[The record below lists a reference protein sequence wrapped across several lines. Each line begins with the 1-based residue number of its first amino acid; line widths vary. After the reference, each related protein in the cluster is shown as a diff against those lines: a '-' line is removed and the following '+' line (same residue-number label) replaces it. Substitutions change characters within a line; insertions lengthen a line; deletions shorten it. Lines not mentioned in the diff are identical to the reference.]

1 MIEPLTFTFTAK
13 ISNDYFQIITCPQT
27 YYLEQTPV
35 TCVICYFS
43 DSTVWWHLCFTGI
56 CFDWHTISKGNN
68 ILFITVLSQ
77 LPGYYFNP
85 IMILNLPFWSHVLS
99 CPGDY
104 YVILDLLIIT
114 KKVSTNPRTLC
125 LKLPVSTYKFSWL
138 IPYISLKNSR
148 E

>member
-13 ISNDYFQIITCPQT
+13 ISTDYFQITTSLQS

-35 TCVICYFS
+35 TYLICYFS

-77 LPGYYFNP
+77 LPGCLIPLWSSIYLSGHMCYLALVI
-85 IMILNLPFWSHVLS
+85 IMWFLTWWLSLKRCQLTRGHCALNSQYPHTNSLDWSHTF
-99 CPGDY
+99 P
-104 YVILDLLIIT
+104 
-114 KKVSTNPRTLC
+114 
-125 LKLPVSTYKFSWL
+125 
-138 IPYISLKNSR
+138 
-148 E
+148 